1 MFLGSANFG
10 EAAHFVST
18 LGFFNLIFISFT
30 PVILYFTKVEHWSSF
45 AALPWGYLCGMAGLW
60 LSKWSQLAFHS
71 LCHSPFLGLNYHSR
85 IIPSGTSVLY
95 FPNLP
100 KIG

>member
-60 LSKWSQLAFHS
+60 LGKWLWVLPSIPYVIL
-71 LCHSPFLGLNYHSR
+71 PFLG
-85 IIPSGTSVLY
+85 
-95 FPNLP
+95 
-100 KIG
+100 

>member
-45 AALPWGYLCGMAGLW
+45 AALPWGCLCGMAGLW
-60 LSKWSQLAFHS
+60 LGEWPSLAFHF
-71 LCHSPFLGLNYHSR
+71 LCHLS
-85 IIPSGTSVLY
+85 
-95 FPNLP
+95 FPWRVKLS
-100 KIG
+100 